1 MKFGYIRDARQD
13 ENRIYE
19 QSKILLPYN
28 LDKIII
34 ERTGDDLDTL
44 LQSLQPG
51 DELHVVKLDRL
62 SRSVDKLQSI
72 INMLDSKNIKL
83 YEKGL
88 LMNSIIRSL
97 LPAYMENF
105 KDLETT

>member
-13 ENRIYE
+13 ENQIYE

-51 DELHVVKLDRL
+51 DELHVVDIDRL
-62 SRSVDKLQSI
+62 TRSANKLQSI
-72 INMLDSKNIKL
+72 LNMLESNNIKL
-83 YEKGL
+83 YENGEL
-88 LMNSIIRSL
+88 INNSKTILI
-97 LPAYMENF
+97 
-105 KDLETT
+105 DL

>member
-13 ENRIYE
+13 ENQIYE

-51 DELHVVKLDRL
+51 DELHVVDIDRL
-62 SRSVDKLQSI
+62 TRSVNKLQSI
-72 INMLDSKNIKL
+72 LEILKSKNVNL
-83 YEKGL
+83 YESNNLISPIQKL
-88 LMNSIIRSL
+88 I
-97 LPAYMENF
+97 
-105 KDLETT
+105 